1 VRSFGEQNARHARD
15 GRGGL
20 RRSTRIATGDDDVD
34 IAAETQRSGDRV
46 KRRRLERALIVFGKN
61 ESGHGIGHVAGVRHR
76 GR

>member
-1 VRSFGEQNARHARD
+1 
-15 GRGGL
+15 
-20 RRSTRIATGDDDVD
+20 
-34 IAAETQRSGDRV
+34 V